1 MKNDGGFAYPQ
12 GIDHHGGMTLR
23 ERAAI
28 AAMQG
33 MLANHTILDA
43 FFQELNVE
51 NLSVA
56 AISHADDLIE
66 ELAKQE
72 EPNGT

>member
-28 AAMQG
+28 AAMNG
-33 MLANHTILDA
+33 ILSNNDVNLDA
-43 FFQELNVE
+43 NWATLAV
-51 NLSVA
+51 
-56 AISHADDLIE
+56 SHADDLIT

-72 EPNGT
+72 EPNG